1 MSPTPNGKI
10 CTVIRECA
18 PADFERAVLE
28 SRGDSDLLE
37 FRLDFL
43 DPSHLTPERMQ
54 RWVALAGVPVIGT
67 LRRKPF
73 GGRFEGGAVEQLERL
88 GRIREAGF
96 SFLDIEVET
105 LEAVEPTRLKGIR
118 DGSWRLIGSYHDFR
132 ETPSDLRSIFRRILA
147 VNADVVKIATLAA
160 DFADNFRLLELVSQG
175 RRRGIPVIAVAMGK
189 LGVYSRLVGPGRG
202 ALLTYAST
210 RAGQE
215 TAPGQFTSRDLKCV
229 YDLNAI
235 DADTLFYGVI
245 GHPIGHSLS
254 PQVHNHAFRRLGL
267 NCRYLPL
274 PTPCLD
280 AFGPYLHRF
289 GGLSVTLPHKVPV
302 LRYVDERHSSVEA
315 CGAANTLVRREDGLW
330 AYNTDL
336 DGVRHALRGCL
347 DGPPGRAVLLGA
359 GGAAR
364 SAAAVLRDAGWGV
377 AVLARNRSRAEALA
391 GDFGFEAD
399 SLDRSSRYGGD
410 LLINATPVGM
420 SPAIHESPV
429 AGEELRYGTVFDM
442 VYNPLETRLL
452 REAGK
457 RARVVS
463 GLEMFVGQAARQ
475 CFLWTGREA
484 PLQGMREVALKQLS
498 QSEEWRVESGE

>member
-1 MSPTPNGKI
+1 MSPSPNGKI

-18 PADFERAVLE
+18 PGDFERAVLE
-28 SRGDSDLLE
+28 SRRDSDLLE
-37 FRLDFL
+37 FRLDYL
-43 DPSHLTPERMQ
+43 DPSQLTPQRMQ

-73 GGRFEGGAVEQLERL
+73 GGRFEGGAIQQLEML
-88 GRIREAGF
+88 GRIRGAGF

-105 LEAVEPTRLKGIR
+105 LEAVDPTRLEEIR
-118 DGSWRLIGSYHDFR
+118 DGSWRLIGSYHNFR
-132 ETPSDLRSIFRRILA
+132 DTPSDLQAVFQRILA

-175 RRRGIPVIAVAMGK
+175 RRQGLPVIAVAMGE
-189 LGVYSRLVGPGRG
+189 LGVYSRLVAPSRG
-202 ALLTYAST
+202 ALLTYATT

-215 TAPGQFTSRDLKCV
+215 TAPGQFTSRDLNCV
-229 YDLNAI
+229 YGLNSI
-235 DADTLFYGVI
+235 DAGTLFYGVI

-254 PQVHNHAFRRLGL
+254 PQVHNYAFRQLGL

-274 PTPCLD
+274 PTPDLE
-280 AFGPYLHRF
+280 AFAPYLKRF
-289 GGLSVTLPHKVPV
+289 GGLSVTLPHKVGV
-302 LRYVDERHSSVEA
+302 LRYVSSRHPSVAA
-315 CGAANTLVRREDGLW
+315 CGAANTLVRRDEGLW

-336 DGVRHALRGCL
+336 DGVRHALRDCL

-364 SAAAVLRDAGWGV
+364 SAAAVLRDAGWRV
-377 AVLARNRSRAEALA
+377 TVLARKRSKAEALA

-399 SLDRSSRYGGD
+399 SLDRSSRYSGD

-429 AGEELRYGTVFDM
+429 PGEELRYGTVFDM

-484 PLQGMREVALKQLS
+484 SLQGMREVVLRRMMND
-498 QSEEWRVESGE
+498 E

>member
-1 MSPTPNGKI
+1 MSPSPNGKI
-10 CTVIRECA
+10 CTVIRECD
-18 PADFERAVLE
+18 PGDFETAILE
-28 SRGDSDLLE
+28 SRRDSDLLE

-43 DPSHLTPERMQ
+43 DPFQLTPERMQ
-54 RWVALAGVPVIGT
+54 DWVALAGVPVIGT

-73 GGRFEGGAVEQLERL
+73 GGRFEGGAFEQLEVL
-88 GRIREAGF
+88 GRIRGAGF

-105 LEAVEPTRLKGIR
+105 LEAVGPAPLKKIR

-132 ETPSDLRSIFRRILA
+132 ETPSDLQSIFQRILA

-160 DFADNFRLLELVSQG
+160 DFADNLRLLELVSQG
-175 RRRGIPVIAVAMGK
+175 RRQDLPVIAVAMGE
-189 LGVYSRLVGPGRG
+189 LGVYSRLVAPSRG
-202 ALLTYAST
+202 AMLTYAST

-215 TAPGQFTSRDLKCV
+215 TAPGQFTSRDLKGV
-229 YDLNAI
+229 YGLNTI

-254 PQVHNHAFRRLGL
+254 PQVHNHAFRHLGL

-274 PTPCLD
+274 PTPKLE
-280 AFGPYLHRF
+280 AFAPYLKRF

-302 LRYVDERHSSVEA
+302 LRHVDEQHPSVAA

-336 DGVRHALRGCL
+336 DGVRHALRDCL
-347 DGPPGRAVLLGA
+347 DGSPGRAVLLGA

-364 SAAAVLRDAGWGV
+364 SAGAVMRDAGWRV
-377 AVLARNRSRAEALA
+377 TVLARNRSRAEALA
-391 GDFGFEAD
+391 RDFGFEAD
-399 SLDRSSRYGGD
+399 SLERSSRYSGD

-429 AGEELRYGTVFDM
+429 AGEALRYGTVFDM

-452 REAGK
+452 REARN

-484 PLQGMREVALKQLS
+484 PLHGMREVVLRRMMND
-498 QSEEWRVESGE
+498 E

>member
-1 MSPTPNGKI
+1 MSPSPNGKI

-18 PADFERAVLE
+18 EGDFERAVLR
-28 SRGDSDLLE
+28 SRQDSDLLE

-43 DPSHLTPERMQ
+43 DPSQLTLERMQ
-54 RWVALAGVPVIGT
+54 RWVALAGVPVIAT

-73 GGRFEGGAVEQLERL
+73 GGRFEGGAAEQLEML
-88 GRIREAGF
+88 GRIGGAGF

-105 LEAVEPTRLKGIR
+105 LEALRPPQLKKIR
-118 DGSWRLIGSYHDFR
+118 EGSGRLIGSYHDFK
-132 ETPSDLRSIFRRILA
+132 ETPADLQSIFQRILA
-147 VNADVVKIATLAA
+147 VKADVVKIATLAGG
-160 DFADNFRLLELVSQG
+160 FADNLRLLELVSRARRQG
-175 RRRGIPVIAVAMGK
+175 LPIIAVAMGE
-189 LGVYSRLVGPGRG
+189 LGAYSRLVAPSRG
-202 ALLTYAST
+202 AMLTYAST

-215 TAPGQFTSRDLKCV
+215 TAPGQLTSQDLKCV
-229 YDLNAI
+229 YGLNTI
-235 DADTLFYGVI
+235 DPDTLFFGVI

-254 PQVHNHAFRRLGL
+254 PQVHNYAFRQLGL

-274 PTPCLD
+274 PTPRLEPF
-280 AFGPYLHRF
+280 APYLQCF
-289 GGLSVTLPHKVPV
+289 GGLSVTIPHKLAV
-302 LRYVDERHSSVEA
+302 LKYVDARHRSVEES
-315 CGAANTLVRREDGLW
+315 GAANTLVRREAGLW

-336 DGVRHALRGCL
+336 DGVRHALGGCL
-347 DGPPGRAVLLGA
+347 DGSPGRAVLLGA

-364 SAAAVLRDAGWGV
+364 SAAAVLKEARWRV
-377 AVLARNRSRAEALA
+377 TVLARNRSRAEKLA

-399 SLDRSSRYGGD
+399 SLERSSRYGGD

-420 SPAIHESPV
+420 SPASRESPV
-429 AGEELRYGTVFDM
+429 AGEGLRYGTVFDM

-452 REAGK
+452 REARK

-484 PLQGMREVALKQLS
+484 PLQGMREVALSHLA
-498 QSEEWRVESGE
+498 SGQVD

>member
-1 MSPTPNGKI
+1 MSPSPNGKI
-10 CTVIRECA
+10 CTVIRGCA
-18 PADFERAVLE
+18 PGDFETAILE
-28 SRGDSDLLE
+28 SRRDSDLLE

-43 DPSHLTPERMQ
+43 DPSQLTPERMQ
-54 RWVALAGVPVIGT
+54 DWVALAGVPVIGT

-73 GGRFEGGAVEQLERL
+73 GGRFEGGAVEQLEML
-88 GRIREAGF
+88 GRIRGAGF

-105 LEAVEPTRLKGIR
+105 LEAVGPAPLKKIR
-118 DGSWRLIGSYHDFR
+118 EGSWRLIGSYHDFR
-132 ETPSDLRSIFRRILA
+132 ETPSDLQSIFQRILA
-147 VNADVVKIATLAA
+147 VNADVVKIATLAV

-175 RRRGIPVIAVAMGK
+175 RRQGIPVIAVAMGE
-189 LGVYSRLVGPGRG
+189 LGVYSRLVAPSRG
-202 ALLTYAST
+202 AMLTYAST

-215 TAPGQFTSRDLKCV
+215 TAPGQFTSRDLKGV
-229 YDLNAI
+229 YGLNTI

-254 PQVHNHAFRRLGL
+254 PQVHNHAFRHLGL
-267 NCRYLPL
+267 NSRYLPL
-274 PTPCLD
+274 PTPKLE
-280 AFGPYLHRF
+280 AFAPYLKRF
-289 GGLSVTLPHKVPV
+289 GGLSVTLPHKVSV
-302 LRYVDERHSSVEA
+302 LRHVDEQHPSVAA
-315 CGAANTLVRREDGLW
+315 CGAGNTLVRREDGLW

-336 DGVRHALRGCL
+336 DGVRHALRDCL
-347 DGPPGRAVLLGA
+347 DGSPGRAVLLGA

-364 SAAAVLRDAGWGV
+364 SAAAVLRDAGWSV
-377 AVLARNRSRAEALA
+377 TVLARNRSKAEALA

-399 SLDRSSRYGGD
+399 SLDRSSRYSGD

-452 REAGK
+452 REARR

-475 CFLWTGREA
+475 CYLWTGREA
-484 PLQGMREVALKQLS
+484 PLQGMREVVLKRMMS
-498 QSEEWRVESGE
+498 DE

>member
-1 MSPTPNGKI
+1 MSPSPHGKI
-10 CTVIRECA
+10 STVIREYA
-18 PADFERAVLE
+18 PGDFETAILG
-28 SRGDSDLLE
+28 SRRDSDLLE

-43 DPSHLTPERMQ
+43 DPSQLTLELMQ

-73 GGRFEGGAVEQLERL
+73 GGRFEGGAVEQLEML
-88 GRIREAGF
+88 ERIRGAGF

-105 LEAVEPTRLKGIR
+105 LEAVGPARLKKIR
-118 DGSWRLIGSYHDFR
+118 DGSWRLIGSYHNFR
-132 ETPSDLRSIFRRILA
+132 ETPSDLQSVFQRIMA

-175 RRRGIPVIAVAMGK
+175 ERQGLPIIAVAMGE
-189 LGVYSRLVGPGRG
+189 LGVFSRLVAPSRG
-202 ALLTYAST
+202 AMLTYAST

-229 YDLNAI
+229 YGLNSI
-235 DADTLFYGVI
+235 DAGTLFYGVI

-254 PQVHNHAFRRLGL
+254 PQVHNYAFRQLGL

-274 PTPCLD
+274 PTPDLE
-280 AFGPYLHRF
+280 AFAPYLQRF
-289 GGLSVTLPHKVPV
+289 GGLSVTLPHKVGV
-302 LRYVDERHSSVEA
+302 LRYVSSRHPSVAA
-315 CGAANTLVRREDGLW
+315 CGAANTLVRRDDGLW

-336 DGVRHALRGCL
+336 DGVRHALRDCL
-347 DGPPGRAVLLGA
+347 DGPPARTVLLGA

-364 SAAAVLRDAGWGV
+364 SAAAVLRDAGWRV
-377 AVLARNRSRAEALA
+377 TVLARNRSKAEALA

-399 SLDRSSRYGGD
+399 SLERSSRYSGD

-429 AGEELRYGTVFDM
+429 PGEELRYGTVFDM

-484 PLQGMREVALKQLS
+484 PLQGMREVVLKRMMNDELGMRND
-498 QSEEWRVESGE
+498 E

>member
-1 MSPTPNGKI
+1 MSPSPNGKI

-18 PADFERAVLE
+18 PGDFETAVLG
-28 SRGDSDLLE
+28 SRQDSDLLE

-43 DPSHLTPERMQ
+43 DASQLTPERMR

-73 GGRFEGGAVEQLERL
+73 GGRFEGGAVEQLEML
-88 GRIREAGF
+88 ERIRGAGF

-105 LEAVEPTRLKGIR
+105 LEAVGPARLKKIR
-118 DGSWRLIGSYHDFR
+118 DGSWSLIGSYHNFR
-132 ETPSDLRSIFRRILA
+132 DTPSDLQSIFRRILA

-175 RRRGIPVIAVAMGK
+175 ERQCLPIIAVAMGE
-189 LGVYSRLVGPGRG
+189 LGAYSRLVAPSRG
-202 ALLTYAST
+202 AMLTYATT

-229 YDLNAI
+229 YRLNSI
-235 DADTLFYGVI
+235 DSGTLFYGVI

-254 PQVHNHAFRRLGL
+254 PQVHNHAFRQLGL

-274 PTPCLD
+274 PTPRLE
-280 AFGPYLHRF
+280 AFAPYLRRF

-302 LRYVDERHSSVEA
+302 LRYVDERHPSVVA

-336 DGVRHALRGCL
+336 DGVRHALRDCL

-364 SAAAVLRDAGWGV
+364 SAAAVLRDARWRV
-377 AVLARNRSRAEALA
+377 TVLARNRSKAEALA

-399 SLDRSSRYGGD
+399 SLDRSGRYSGD

-429 AGEELRYGTVFDM
+429 AGDELNYGTVFDM

-452 REAGK
+452 REARK

-484 PLQGMREVALKQLS
+484 PLQGMREVVLRRMMND
-498 QSEEWRVESGE
+498 E

>member
-1 MSPTPNGKI
+1 M
-10 CTVIRECA
+10 
-18 PADFERAVLE
+18 
-28 SRGDSDLLE
+28 E

-43 DPSHLTPERMQ
+43 DPSQLTPERM
-54 RWVALAGVPVIGT
+54 RHWVALAGVPVIGT

-73 GGRFEGGAVEQLERL
+73 GGRFEGGAADQLEML
-88 GRIREAGF
+88 GRIGGAGF

-105 LEAVEPTRLKGIR
+105 LEAAGPTRLKKIR

-132 ETPSDLRSIFRRILA
+132 ETPSDLQAVFRRILA
-147 VNADVVKIATLAA
+147 VDADVVKIATLAV
-160 DFADNFRLLELVSQG
+160 DFADNFRLLELVSQA
-175 RRRGIPVIAVAMGK
+175 RRRNLPIIAVAMGD
-189 LGVYSRLVGPGRG
+189 LGAYSRLVAPSRG

-215 TAPGQFTSRDLKCV
+215 TAPGQLTSRDLKCV
-229 YDLNAI
+229 YGLNGI
-235 DADTLFYGVI
+235 DADTLFFGVI

-254 PQVHNHAFRRLGL
+254 PQVHNHAFRQLGL

-274 PTPCLD
+274 PTPDLE
-280 AFGPYLHRF
+280 AFAPHLRRF
-289 GGLSVTLPHKVPV
+289 GGLSVTLPHKVAV
-302 LRYVDERHSSVEA
+302 LRHVDARHPGVEA
-315 CGAANTLVRREDGLW
+315 SGAANTLVRRQDGLW

-364 SAAAVLRDAGWGV
+364 SAAAVLKEARWRV
-377 AVLARNRSRAEALA
+377 AVLARNRSKAEALA

-399 SLDRSSRYGGD
+399 SLDRSGRYSGD

-429 AGEELRYGTVFDM
+429 AGEGLRYATVFDM

-452 REAGK
+452 GEARK
-457 RARVVS
+457 QSRVVS
-463 GLEMFVGQAARQ
+463 GLDMFVGQAARQ
-475 CFLWTGREA
+475 CHLWTGREA
-484 PLQGMREVALKQLS
+484 PLRGMREVVVGSLKC
-498 QSEEWRVESGE
+498 EV

>member
-1 MSPTPNGKI
+1 MSPSPNGKI

-18 PADFERAVLE
+18 PGDFETAVLE
-28 SRGDSDLLE
+28 SRQDSDLLE

-67 LRRKPF
+67 LRRKAF
-73 GGRFEGGAVEQLERL
+73 GGRFEGGAVEQLEVL
-88 GRIREAGF
+88 GRIGGAGF

-105 LEAVEPTRLKGIR
+105 LEAVGPARSKKIR
-118 DGSWRLIGSYHDFR
+118 DGSWQLIGSYHDFR
-132 ETPSDLRSIFRRILA
+132 ETPSDLQAIFRRILA
-147 VNADVVKIATLAA
+147 VKADVVKIATLAA

-175 RRRGIPVIAVAMGK
+175 RRQGLPVIAVAMGE
-189 LGVYSRLVGPGRG
+189 LGVYSRLVAPSRG

-215 TAPGQFTSRDLKCV
+215 TAPGQFTSRDLKRV
-229 YDLNAI
+229 YGLNTM
-235 DADTLFYGVI
+235 DADTLLFGVI
-245 GHPIGHSLS
+245 GHPLGHSLS
-254 PQVHNHAFRRLGL
+254 PQVHNHAFRKLGL

-274 PTPCLD
+274 PTPSLE
-280 AFGPYLHRF
+280 ALAPYLQRF

-302 LRYVDERHSSVEA
+302 LRYVDERHPSVEA
-315 CGAANTLVRREDGLW
+315 CGAANTLVRREDGLR

-347 DGPPGRAVLLGA
+347 DGSPGRAVLLGA

-364 SAAAVLRDAGWGV
+364 SAAAVLRDAGWRV
-377 AVLARNRSRAEALA
+377 IVLARNRSKAEALA

-399 SLDRSSRYGGD
+399 SLDRSGRYSGD

-484 PLQGMREVALKQLS
+484 PLQGMREVVLKRMRND
-498 QSEEWRVESGE
+498 E

>member
-1 MSPTPNGKI
+1 MSPSPNGKI

-18 PADFERAVLE
+18 PGDFETAILE
-28 SRGDSDLLE
+28 SRRDSDLLE

-43 DPSHLTPERMQ
+43 DSSQLTPERMQ
-54 RWVALAGVPVIGT
+54 DWVALAGVPVIGT

-73 GGRFEGGAVEQLERL
+73 GGRFEGGAVEQLEVL
-88 GRIREAGF
+88 GRIRGAGF

-105 LEAVEPTRLKGIR
+105 LEAVGPAPLKKIR

-132 ETPSDLRSIFRRILA
+132 ETPSDLQSIFQRILA

-160 DFADNFRLLELVSQG
+160 DFADNLRLLELVSQG
-175 RRRGIPVIAVAMGK
+175 RRQGLPVIAVAMGE
-189 LGVYSRLVGPGRG
+189 LGVYSRLVAPSRG
-202 ALLTYAST
+202 AMLTYAST

-215 TAPGQFTSRDLKCV
+215 TAPGQFTSRDLKGV
-229 YDLNAI
+229 YGLNTI

-254 PQVHNHAFRRLGL
+254 PQVHNHAFRHLGL

-274 PTPCLD
+274 PTPELE
-280 AFGPYLHRF
+280 AFAPYLKRF

-302 LRYVDERHSSVEA
+302 LRHVDEQHPSVAA

-347 DGPPGRAVLLGA
+347 DGSPGRAVLLGA

-364 SAAAVLRDAGWGV
+364 AAAAVLKDARWCV
-377 AVLARNRSRAEALA
+377 TVLARNGSRAEALA

-399 SLDRSSRYGGD
+399 SLERSSRYSGD

-429 AGEELRYGTVFDM
+429 AGEELNYGTVFDM
-442 VYNPLETRLL
+442 VYNPQETRLL
-452 REAGK
+452 REARK

-484 PLQGMREVALKQLS
+484 PLQEMREVVLKRMMND
-498 QSEEWRVESGE
+498 E